1 MNLYFAGTFI
11 LTVLG
16 SLAAWAVFAY
26 RAGRNS
32 ARVAS
37 ERQDASD
44 ATQSTEAAHRMLD
57 ARTNGIRSDNA
68 LLSTLEK
75 GKF

>member
-1 MNLYFAGTFI
+1 MNPYFAGGFI

-16 SLAAWAVFAY
+16 FLTALIVYSN

-32 ARVAS
+32 ARVSS

-44 ATQSTEAAHRMLD
+44 ATQAAEAAQRMLE
-57 ARTNGIRSDNA
+57 ARTNGIRSDNM
-68 LLSTLEK
+68 LIGDLDK
-75 GKF
+75 GTF